1 MLTNQDPKTREKFG
15 CEKCIFK
22 CSKKSEW
29 DRHLATRK
37 HDILTSQITKT
48 PLNICSNCSKEY
60 KSREG
65 LWYHLKKCNLKKCN
79 SNSTENITMSIAEN
93 SNSLHAILS
102 DNKDFKKLMLEIVKN
117 STEIQKQNTDLQK
130 QLVEVCKNI
139 GHTGN
144 TINSHNNSNNKT
156 FNLQFFLNEE
166 CKDAM
171 NISEF
176 ADSFDLQLSD
186 LESVGE
192 LGYVEGISKIFID
205 KLNSMDI
212 YKRPIHCSDAKR
224 EILYVKDDNK
234 WEKEERNN
242 SKIRYAIKT
251 ISFRNMK
258 LANLWSETYPES
270 KDGDSRLN
278 GTYMRLIKESTGGNG
293 ETSVN
298 EDKIIKKIAK
308 EIVIDKSN
316 RK

>member
-1 MLTNQDPKTREKFG
+1 MLTNQDPKTQEKFT
-15 CEKCIFK
+15 CEKCLFN

-29 DRHLATRK
+29 ERHLATRK
-37 HDILTSQITKT
+37 HNNLFFLTKKTQKT
-48 PLNICSNCSKEY
+48 PLHVCSSCGKEY

-65 LWYHLKKCNLKKCN
+65 LWYHSKKCNLN
-79 SNSTENITMSIAEN
+79 SPENITMTIAEN

-102 DNKDFKKLMLEIVKN
+102 DNEDFKKLIFEVVKN
-117 STEIQKQNTDLQK
+117 NTELQKQNTDLQK
-130 QLVEVCKNI
+130 QLVEVCKN
-139 GHTGN
+139 TSN
-144 TINSHNNSNNKT
+144 TINSHNNSHNKT
-156 FNLQFFLNEE
+156 FNLQFFLNEQ

-192 LGYVEGISKIFID
+192 LGYVEGITKIFVD

-234 WEKEERNN
+234 WEREERNN
-242 SKIRYAIKT
+242 PKIRYAIKT

-258 LANLWSETYPES
+258 LANLWSDTYPES

-278 GTYMRLIKESTGGNG
+278 DTYMKLIKESTGGNG
-293 ETSVN
+293 EISIS
-298 EDKIIKKIAK
+298 EDKIIRRIAK
-308 EIVIDKSN
+308 EIIIDKSN
-316 RK
+316 KQ